1 MDRRGPIGLS
11 MGRDV
16 ILEGPQILS
25 YELKRPCKSKRQ
37 RIPPS

>member
-1 MDRRGPIGLS
+1 MNRTGPIGLS

-25 YELKRPCKSKRQ
+25 NELEKAM
-37 RIPPS
+37 